1 MSAQAPLL
9 SIGINTVDIA
19 LNLCKLS
26 VPQLQSGDN
35 RMKLMVLRGSDARE
49 TPELSGC
56 CGFLYRHI
64 YASMTHFNHIYA
76 IGTIMSHL
84 PSGEE

>member
-1 MSAQAPLL
+1 MSAQAPPL
-9 SIGINTVDIA
+9 SISVTTVDIA
-19 LNLCKLS
+19 LNFCKLS
-26 VPQLQSGDN
+26 VPQLQNGDN

-49 TPELSGC
+49 RQELSGC
-56 CGFLYRHI
+56 CGFLYRRI

-76 IGTIMSHL
+76 LGTIMSHL